1 MEIKEYKVI
10 VDIFTVESGG
20 LTIMTGW
27 IEGIKGTVVQCS
39 SIPEVFTELGV
50 HLRIL
55 DEIKKPRKK

>member
-10 VDIFTVESGG
+10 VDIFTVDGEA
-20 LTIMTGW
+20 IMTGW

-55 DEIKKPRKK
+55 DEIKKMKK